1 MMMNS
6 YCSRPFLHRIL
17 SQSLIVGT
25 LAAIGLLSGFT
36 PGISKDFQSLDVSV
50 SVYAQGAD
58 ITTDDIKSYAKAVWA
73 IEQLRLSAYNEI
85 KKIIGSSDI
94 PEIVCYRPASIKALP
109 GPAQGIAQNY
119 CQQSS
124 GIVANYFPRGR
135 NNRFNQI
142 TNLMQTNG
150 DIRSQIQKELLNLQQ

>member
-1 MMMNS
+1 MMTS
-6 YCSRPFLHRIL
+6 CCSRPSLHRL
-17 SQSLIVGT
+17 VSQSLIVGGLT
-25 LAAIGLLSGFT
+25 AISLLSGFT

-58 ITTDDIKSYAKAVWA
+58 ITVDDIKSYAKAVWA

-94 PEIVCYRPASIKALP
+94 PEIVCYRPASIRALP
-109 GPAQGIAQNY
+109 AQAQDIAQSY

-124 GIVANYFPRGR
+124 AIVANYFPRGR

-142 TNLMQTNG
+142 TNLMNNNG

>member
-1 MMMNS
+1 MMTS
-6 YCSRPFLHRIL
+6 YCSRPSLHRLL

-25 LAAIGLLSGFT
+25 LSAMGLFSGFT
-36 PGISKDFQSLDVSV
+36 PGISKDFQSLDISA
-50 SVYAQGAD
+50 SVYAQGA
-58 ITTDDIKSYAKAVWA
+58 TLSTDDIKSYAKAVWA

-94 PEIVCYRPASIKALP
+94 PEIVCHRPASIRSLP
-109 GPAQGIAQNY
+109 APAQEVARNY
-119 CQQSS
+119 CNQSS
-124 GIVANYFPRGR
+124 AIVANYFPRGR

-142 TNLMQTNG
+142 TNLMQTDG